1 MPVLVSFSHDGKF
14 LRDSKGRK
22 ELGMVERAIISVLG
36 RWTQE
41 NEESKV
47 SPTRWEEGEEN

>member
-22 ELGMVERAIISVLG
+22 ELGMVEHAIISALG

-41 NEESKV
+41 N
-47 SPTRWEEGEEN
+47 